1 LKETKDYFEEVK
13 EDIKLDKISDIADL
27 NDEADELKQTE
38 KGNSKLDKLNLKID
52 LDNIKGLKKEAK
64 LEAKKKLKFIK
75 DLEKLVIELE
85 KEKGKA
91 SADMIDEFNEIFDK
105 GIKEFSK
112 DMGLTR
118 ADEKELIRDMK
129 DELEDL

>member
-1 LKETKDYFEEVK
+1 
-13 EDIKLDKISDIADL
+13 
-27 NDEADELKQTE
+27 
-38 KGNSKLDKLNLKID
+38 
-52 LDNIKGLKKEAK
+52 
-64 LEAKKKLKFIK
+64 
-75 DLEKLVIELE
+75 
-85 KEKGKA
+85 
-91 SADMIDEFNEIFDK
+91 MIDEFNEIFDK